1 MYCLWLYILFACP
14 LFSSSTSFS
23 FSTLKNLTN
32 HLPNFHSHIPQI
44 NMADQVIMADQVEA
58 AAGREFK
65 SIAYFVN
72 WFAKHQLISGA
83 EH

>member
-1 MYCLWLYILFACP
+1 MYSLWLYILFAYP
-14 LFSSSTSFS
+14 LFSLSTSYS
-23 FSTLKNLTN
+23 FSTQKNLKN
-32 HLPNFHSHIPQI
+32 HLSNLYSYIPQI

-72 WFAKHQLISGA
+72 WFAKHQVIFIA
-83 EH
+83 ED